1 MSNSKSSAGD
11 TSLNDLGINFVSA
24 VCKELEK
31 CNSRISELEKFMAL
45 SNKQQRERYELHSE
59 HLRKQM
65 HEPTHHANFKIESAQ
80 VVDSQLTVEEK
91 HVPTLPVEHKSIKV
105 DNNTLPL
112 VLMSPNVSNFNKH
125 VGTIVSAPTP
135 TNEAG
140 WRTTRT
146 GSSRRKLELDANDSF
161 LDTPQENILAKLS
174 ARKEDHGVLP
184 TTKCNIASNG
194 DSHAAK
200 RSQLPEHS
208 KVPLV
213 KSNLPVRKKRDRE
226 ELKGIECH
234 QCKQFYD
241 AIAAKDVEGVQGVLP
256 CYHVNEVSRHRFK
269 YLPPSTPE
277 GFWNIGFDDSE
288 QLKYLF

>member
-11 TSLNDLGINFVSA
+11 TSLIDLGINFVSA
-24 VCKELEK
+24 VRTELEK

-45 SNKQQRERYELHSE
+45 SDKQQRERYELHSE
-59 HLRKQM
+59 NLRKQM

-80 VVDSQLTVEEK
+80 VVDSQLIVEEK
-91 HVPTLPVEHKSIKV
+91 HVPTLPVEQKSIKV
-105 DNNTLPL
+105 EKDVVKDALPL
-112 VLMSPNVSNFNKH
+112 VSMSPNVSYFNQN
-125 VGTIVSAPTP
+125 VGTTVNAPAP

-146 GSSRRKLELDANDSF
+146 GTARRRLELDVHDSF
-161 LDTPQENILAKLS
+161 LDTQQENILAKLG
-174 ARKEDHGVLP
+174 ARKEDPGVLP
-184 TTKCNIASNG
+184 TTKCNIASSG
-194 DSHAAK
+194 DSHAAR

-226 ELKGIECH
+226 ELKGIDCH

-241 AIAAKDVEGVQGVLP
+241 AIAAEDAEGVQGVLP
-256 CYHVNEVSRHRFK
+256 CHHVNEVSRHHFK
-269 YLPPSTPE
+269 YLPPSTP
-277 GFWNIGFDDSE
+277 
-288 QLKYLF
+288 

>member
-1 MSNSKSSAGD
+1 MSNSKSSSGD
-11 TSLNDLGINFVSA
+11 TSPIDLGINFVST

-65 HEPTHHANFKIESAQ
+65 HEPTHHVNFKIESTQ
-80 VVDSQLTVEEK
+80 VVDSQLIVEEK
-91 HVPTLPVEHKSIKV
+91 HVSTLPVEQKSIKV
-105 DNNTLPL
+105 EKDVVKDALPL
-112 VLMSPNVSNFNKH
+112 VSMSPNVSNFNQH
-125 VGTIVSAPTP
+125 VGTTVSALAP

-146 GSSRRKLELDANDSF
+146 GTARRRLELDAHDSF
-161 LDTPQENILAKLS
+161 LDTPQENILAKLA
-174 ARKEDHGVLP
+174 ARKEDFGVLP
-184 TTKCNIASNG
+184 TTKCNIASSG
-194 DSHAAK
+194 DSHAAR
-200 RSQLPEHS
+200 RSQAPECS

-234 QCKQFYD
+234 HCKQFYD
-241 AIAAKDVEGVQGVLP
+241 AIAA
-256 CYHVNEVSRHRFK
+256 
-269 YLPPSTPE
+269 
-277 GFWNIGFDDSE
+277 
-288 QLKYLF
+288 